1 MKTCKGCSIEQSL
14 DAFRKWKGSKDGYHP
29 RCKECDKKYR
39 ESMKDH
45 IAEKNRIHYQNNKEN
60 RDAQAKLY
68 REANKEQ
75 IYEQKKKYREKNKAH
90 IQEMQKKYLPTRKK
104 QIKERRKND
113 VNFQLTE
120 ILRSKIHKQIR
131 GETTSYQEWIGLSPD
146 IFRRW
151 LEFQFTPEMTWDNLG
166 SYWHIDHIIPVS
178 IFDFSLQQDK
188 YVGFGWTN
196 LQPLERRENQSKS
209 AKIQLHYYFNS
220 IITIHR
226 FIQNEQLDISEYQRI
241 DESRSWIRNNL
252 MYGNKLV
259 DRKVVHTT
267 TLKIDNQQPSL

>member
-1 MKTCKGCSIEQSL
+1 MKTCSKCSNEQSL
-14 DAFRKWKGSKDGYHP
+14 DAFRKYKGSKDGHNSQ
-29 RCKECDKKYR
+29 CKECDKRYR
-39 ESMKDH
+39 EDKKDH
-45 IAEKNRIHYQNNKEN
+45 IKEKQRLHYQENKKQ
-60 RDAQAKLY
+60 RDANMRLY
-68 REANKEQ
+68 RETNRQKV
-75 IYEQKKKYREKNKAH
+75 YEQKKSYREKNKEH
-90 IQEMQKKYLPTRKK
+90 IQQKQKEYLPIKK
-104 QIKERRKND
+104 EKIKEKRKND
-113 VNFQLTE
+113 INFQLSE

-131 GETTSYQEWIGLSPD
+131 GETTSYQEWIGLPPD
-146 IFRRW
+146 VFRRW
-151 LEFQFTPEMTWDNLG
+151 LEFQFSSEMTWDNLG

-178 IFDFSLQQDK
+178 IFDFSLQKDK

-209 AKIQLHYYFNS
+209 AKVQLHYYFNS

-267 TLKIDNQQPSL
+267 TSKIDNQQPSL